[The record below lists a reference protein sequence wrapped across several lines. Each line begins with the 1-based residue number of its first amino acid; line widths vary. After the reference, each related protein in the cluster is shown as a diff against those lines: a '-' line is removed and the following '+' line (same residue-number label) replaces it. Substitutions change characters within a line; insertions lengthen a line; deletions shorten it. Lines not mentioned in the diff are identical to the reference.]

1 MSTRSVDLSKLPPE
15 IQREVLRLQQLQQ
28 TLEATLLQKQQLEL
42 RLRETERALKE
53 LEKAEEDAAVFKSVG
68 SILIRRDVAT
78 VREELEEERDILNIR
93 LKALTRQEER
103 SRERLEGLQKRISK
117 SLKSL
122 GLT

>member
-28 TLEATLLQKQQLEL
+28 TLEVTLLQKQQLEL